1 MLRLVTGYWLPLLI
15 CLRWLTCPTLFV
27 QGSDAKQLSYLGAS
41 QIMSLS
47 FPVGSTP
54 IEDKYTKLP
63 DTYQVSS
70 QRKIMMNSS
79 IRQGPSLSSSAGS
92 NERFFSSPSRLPSDV
107 QDPISSVSPH
117 ERHSLHSLV
126 PQSSG
131 GMPPIH
137 SPLSEGQSTTFIDH
151 ITENNDIAWCPNS
164 IHDLLDF
171 PGMVSVPNDQVESS
185 TVAAR
190 SQDHNQKNDWPD
202 WQMIS
207 ISDDLDQLWPDL
219 PISRNRTDSKPEVCI
234 QSVDASVQ
242 QIQNYQQPSL
252 QCGEH
257 ATTPDPL
264 CNASSTKSRMRWTQE
279 LHEAFVE
286 AVNTLGGNE
295 RATPK
300 GILNLMKVPGLT
312 IYHVKSHLQKYR
324 TARYKPELSEGI
336 TGKKS
341 PTAED
346 VRSQE
351 LNTSMGITEALRL
364 QVELQKRLH
373 EQLEHQRKLQL
384 QIEEQGKYLEKMFD
398 QHKKMETKYKA
409 SSSTSH
415 DNKNSLSNIA
425 PHSSENNKS
434 KISEVDLLEK
444 GISSSNPKSNPDV
457 SFIDPS
463 EKEKAYDE
471 TETCKENSDVPPTK
485 RARCE

>member
-1 MLRLVTGYWLPLLI
+1 
-15 CLRWLTCPTLFV
+15 
-27 QGSDAKQLSYLGAS
+27 
-41 QIMSLS
+41 MSLS

-54 IEDKYTKLP
+54 IDDKYTKLP

-79 IRQGPSLSSSAGS
+79 TRQAPPLSSSAGS
-92 NERFFSSPSRLPSDV
+92 SGQFFSSSSRLPSDV
-107 QDPISSVSPH
+107 HVPISSVSPH
-117 ERHSLHSLV
+117 ERRSFHSLA

-131 GMPPIH
+131 GMPPVH
-137 SPLSEGQSTTFIDH
+137 SSLSERQSTAFIDH
-151 ITENNDIAWCPNS
+151 VVENNDISWCPDS

-171 PGMVSVPNDQVESS
+171 PGMVSVQNDQVEASS
-185 TVAAR
+185 VAVR
-190 SQDHNQKNDWPD
+190 SQDHNEKNDWPD
-202 WQMIS
+202 WQMIA
-207 ISDDLDQLWPDL
+207 IGEDLDQLWPDL
-219 PISRNRTDSKPEVCI
+219 PVSVNPIATDSKPEGCI

-279 LHEAFVE
+279 LHEAFVG
-286 AVNTLGGNE
+286 AVNALGGNE

-324 TARYKPELSEGI
+324 TARYKPELSEG
-336 TGKKS
+336 TNEKKS

-351 LNTSMGITEALRL
+351 LSTSMGITEALRL

-373 EQLEHQRKLQL
+373 EQLENQRKLQL

-398 QHKKMETKYKA
+398 QHKKMETKSKA

-415 DNKNSLSNIA
+415 DHKNPLSKVQ
-425 PHSSENNKS
+425 ENNKS
-434 KISEVDLLEK
+434 KVSEGASSK
-444 GISSSNPKSNPDV
+444 TGISSSNAKPKPDE

-463 EKEKAYDE
+463 EKGKAHDE
-471 TETCKENSDVPPTK
+471 TKTWGEHEPGNEESDVQPTK